1 MRNPRGRLSEG
12 WIVCGLDRSMGEPSE
27 GQAVREVG
35 RAKAGSSEDGP
46 PNG

>member
-12 WIVCGLDRSMGEPSE
+12 WIVRELDRSM

-46 PNG
+46 SNG